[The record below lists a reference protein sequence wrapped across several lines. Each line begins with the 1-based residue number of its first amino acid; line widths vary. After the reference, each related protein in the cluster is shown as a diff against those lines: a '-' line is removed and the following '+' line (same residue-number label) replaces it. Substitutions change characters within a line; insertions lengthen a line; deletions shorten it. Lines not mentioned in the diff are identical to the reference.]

1 MRKIYKIKNLDC
13 AVCADKIEKD
23 LKKIFKKVFLNFA
36 VQKLYIETD
45 QNLDEEQILDIVNKT
60 VKSYEPQASVY
71 DISQKNQNANN
82 SMLSLGL
89 LIKLLGAVVLA
100 VAFSLELAKVLDG
113 YILLAL
119 YIPSYLMIS
128 YSVLYRFLKNLFR
141 LRFFDENFLMS
152 IATLGAFA
160 LGEYFEGVSIML
172 FYQAGEFLQ
181 DLAVERSRKNIK
193 SLIDKQQLSVSVID
207 ENNNIN
213 ITHPE
218 TVNIGD
224 KILIKAGET
233 VALDGVV
240 ASGSSMLDTSSLT
253 GESLPVTVNEGDEI
267 LSGSINLQNTIVAN
281 VSRLY
286 QESTASKIM
295 DLVEKASSQKSKSER
310 FITKFSRIY
319 TPLVVSIALL
329 IGVIIPLVL
338 GFDATQW
345 GSFGRTALTFLIVS
359 CPCALVLSIPV
370 SFFCGIGAASKN
382 GVLFRGANYL
392 ETLANVDTFI
402 FDKTGTLTTG
412 VFEITQII
420 PANNYS
426 EEEIL
431 KVAALAESY
440 SQHPL
445 ARAVLNNYAKP
456 VDVSQILSHKD
467 YAGLGIKTQT
477 KDYTILAGSFDF
489 LKNNGLVV
497 PKYTQ
502 TAIYIAK
509 DNEYMGAIILEDQI
523 KPDAR
528 ESVARLKKLGVKNT
542 VMITGDNAE
551 VALIVSQK
559 ADIDAYHAK
568 CLPEDKLN
576 IVGEYINKGRK
587 TAFVGEGI
595 NDVLAISRADI
606 GISMGTSGSDV
617 SVESADMVVMNDNLS
632 ALPAML
638 SLAKYTRKIVL
649 FNIIMVL
656 AVKLLVMIINFFPST
671 QSLIL
676 AELADVGVAL
686 ATVLIAQ
693 SILRFGKSKKYK
705 TKPASF

>member
-1 MRKIYKIKNLDC
+1 MNKTYKIKNLDC
-13 AVCADKIEKD
+13 AVCADKIQKD
-23 LKKIFKKVFLNFA
+23 LNKIFKRASLNFA
-36 VQKLYIETD
+36 VKKLYIETD
-45 QNLDEEQILDIVNKT
+45 QNLNESQILDIVNKT

-71 DISQKNQNANN
+71 DISQRREDAKK
-82 SMLSLGL
+82 SVFTLGL
-89 LIKLLGAVVLA
+89 LIKISGAVVLA
-100 VAFSLELAKVLDG
+100 AAFWSELAKALDG
-113 YILLAL
+113 YALLAL
-119 YIPSYLMIS
+119 YITAYLMIS
-128 YSVLYRFLKNLFR
+128 YSVLYRFLKNLLR
-141 LRFFDENFLMS
+141 LRIFDENFLMS

-172 FYQAGEFLQ
+172 FYQVGEFLQ
-181 DLAVERSRKNIK
+181 DLAVQRSRKNIK
-193 SLIDKQQLSVSVID
+193 SLIDKQQLFVSVID
-207 ENNNIN
+207 GNNNIN
-213 ITHPE
+213 IAHPE

-253 GESLPVTVNEGDEI
+253 GESLLVAVKEGDEI

-286 QESTASKIM
+286 KESTASKIM
-295 DLVEKASSQKSKSER
+295 DLAEKAASQKSKSEQ
-310 FITKFSRIY
+310 FITKFSKIY
-319 TPLVVSIALL
+319 TPLVAGVALF

-338 GFDATQW
+338 GFDAQKW
-345 GSFGRTALTFLIVS
+345 GGFGRAALTFLIVS

-370 SFFCGIGAASKN
+370 SYFCGIGAASKN
-382 GVLFRGANYL
+382 GALFKGANYL
-392 ETLANVDTFI
+392 ETLANIDTFI

-412 VFEITQII
+412 VFEVVKIL
-420 PANNYS
+420 PAKDYS
-426 EEEIL
+426 EEEVL
-431 KVAALAESY
+431 RLAALAESY

-445 ARAVLNNYAKP
+445 ARAVLNKHSKP
-456 VDVSQILSHKD
+456 VDISQIISHKD
-467 YAGLGIKTQT
+467 YAGLGVKTQT
-477 KDYTILAGSFDF
+477 KDYAILAGSYEF
-489 LKNNGLVV
+489 LQNNGLKV
-497 PKYTQ
+497 PNYSQ

-509 DNEYMGAIILEDQI
+509 ENEYIGAIILEDKI
-523 KPDAR
+523 KPEAK

-551 VALIVSQK
+551 IALSVSQK
-559 ADIDAYHAK
+559 TGIDAYHAK

-576 IVGEYINKGRK
+576 IVSEYINKGHK

-606 GISMGTSGSDV
+606 GVSMGISGSDV
-617 SVESADMVVMNDNLS
+617 SVESADMVIMNDNLN

-638 SLAKYTRKIVL
+638 SLAKYVKKIVL

-656 AVKLLVMIINFFPST
+656 AVKLLVMVINFFPT
-671 QSLIL
+671 MQSLIL

-686 ATVLIAQ
+686 VAVLIAQ
-693 SILRFGKSKKYK
+693 TILRFGKPKKQ
-705 TKPASF
+705 KPKAIA